1 VKLAIVTETFP
12 PEVNGVAMPFT
23 EALSHAGVRLATD
36 SALRE
41 KLRRAA
47 RLTVEPQSWSKVIV
61 RFEQD
66 LASIVGENSE
76 SATRQPQLASL

>member
-1 VKLAIVTETFP
+1 LQGSLEADLFFIVSGNLTVSVMREET
-12 PEVNGVAMPFT
+12 
-23 EALSHAGVRLATD
+23 ATD

-47 RLTVEPQSWSKVIV
+47 RTTVEPQSWSKVIV

-66 LASIVGENSE
+66 LASIVGENSD